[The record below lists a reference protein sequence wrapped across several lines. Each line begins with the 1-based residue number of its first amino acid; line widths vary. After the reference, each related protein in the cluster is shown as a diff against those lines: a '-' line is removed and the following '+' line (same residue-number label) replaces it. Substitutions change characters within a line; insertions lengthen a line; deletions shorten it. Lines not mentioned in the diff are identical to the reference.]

1 MACRDQ
7 WQIDKG
13 EAIFQSPCRTRDN
26 PSTQLLIVTTEG
38 GILCVLMSTV
48 TTKTI
53 SASSVTVSVPGTTA
67 NLGPG
72 FDSFGLALEVANLV
86 TVSTTNKRTPL
97 PAMVEATGRSF
108 FLGSGLPP
116 FPFSWKIKG
125 TVPQARGLG
134 SSVTVRLGILM
145 GLNSLC
151 GNPLSRH
158 GIYRLCAELEGH
170 PDNAAPAMFG
180 GFTIARSHLDPI
192 RLPVAANLRFVLLIP
207 DFEVATPAARKVM
220 PKSISIGDAA
230 ANTADAAVI
239 ATAFATKKY
248 ELLRGAF
255 GDRLHQPY
263 RSRLVPFLGEVVTA
277 GEQAGAIG
285 GWLSGSGSTICCLAP
300 SAVSAKKVSSAMR
313 SAAPKGTRMLIV
325 AADNS
330 GARVLK
336 S

>member
-1 MACRDQ
+1 MNVEKIR
-7 WQIDKG
+7 K
-13 EAIFQSPCRTRDN
+13 
-26 PSTQLLIVTTEG
+26 VTTQ
-38 GILCVLMSTV
+38 
-48 TTKTI
+48 KK
-53 SASSVTVSVPGTTA
+53 SATSVTVSVPGTTA

-86 TVSTTNKRTPL
+86 TITTTSKEPPL
-97 PAMVEATGRSF
+97 PSMVEATGRSF
-108 FLGSGLPP
+108 FIGSGLTP

-125 TVPQARGLG
+125 SVPQARGLG
-134 SSVTVRLGILM
+134 SSVTVRLGTLL
-145 GLNSLC
+145 GLNALC

-192 RLPVAANLRFVLLIP
+192 RLPVEAKLRFVLLIP
-207 DFEVATPAARKVM
+207 DFEVATPDARKVM
-220 PKSISIGDAA
+220 PKSISVADAA
-230 ANTADAAVI
+230 ANAADAAVI

-255 GDRLHQPY
+255 CDRLHQPY
-263 RSRLVPFLGEVVTA
+263 RSRLVPFLGEVITA
-277 GEQAGAIG
+277 GEQAGATG

-300 SAVSAKKVSSAMR
+300 DVVSAKKISASMR
-313 SAAPKGTRMLIV
+313 SAAPKGSRIV
-325 AADNS
+325 IIAADNI

>member
-1 MACRDQ
+1 MS
-7 WQIDKG
+7 K
-13 EAIFQSPCRTRDN
+13 
-26 PSTQLLIVTTEG
+26 VTPK
-38 GILCVLMSTV
+38 
-48 TTKTI
+48 TKPATSI
-53 SASSVTVSVPGTTA
+53 TVSVPGTTA

-72 FDSFGLALEVANLV
+72 FDAFGLALDLANLV
-86 TVSTTNKRTPL
+86 TIATTSKEPTL
-97 PAMVEATGRSF
+97 PSMVEATGRSF
-108 FLGSGLPP
+108 FIGSGLTP

-125 TVPQARGLG
+125 SVPQARGLG
-134 SSVTVRLGILM
+134 SSVTVRLGTLM
-145 GLNSLC
+145 GLNALC

-192 RLPVAANLRFVLLIP
+192 RLPVASDLRFVLLIP
-207 DFEVATPAARKVM
+207 DFEVATPDARKVM
-220 PKSISIGDAA
+220 PKSISISDAA
-230 ANTADAAVI
+230 ANAADAAVI

-255 GDRLHQPY
+255 GDRLHQPH
-263 RSRLVPFLGEVVTA
+263 RSRLVPFLGKVVAA
-277 GEQAGAIG
+277 GEQVGALG

-300 SAVSAKKVSSAMR
+300 AVVSAKKISAAML
-313 SAAPKGTRMLIV
+313 SAAPKGARAAIV
-325 AADNS
+325 AADNA